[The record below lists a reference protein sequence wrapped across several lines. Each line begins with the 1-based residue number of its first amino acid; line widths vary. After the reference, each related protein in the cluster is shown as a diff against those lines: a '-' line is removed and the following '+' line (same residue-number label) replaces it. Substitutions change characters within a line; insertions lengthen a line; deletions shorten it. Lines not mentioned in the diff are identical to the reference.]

1 MKRIVENKKIK
12 ESTKEIIL
20 DLCEKIVN
28 KIGEDKIDK
37 IILYGSYARGDYD
50 DDSDINLLFI
60 LNEENLKDKNLR
72 ELRMDIIN
80 FSYDYEYNND
90 FTFIISPIIKE
101 KRDYIENKNK
111 KPLFINIE
119 KEGNLVYEFNEP

>member
-1 MKRIVENKKIK
+1 MENKKIK

-28 KIGEDKIDK
+28 KIGEDKINK

-119 KEGNLVYEFNEP
+119 KEGNLVYEFNEE